1 MDCDN
6 ANAIRWQN
14 NPCENLIQI
23 EILRKHRHM
32 AIMRRDAV
40 YELLSEIQL
49 AACGRQVSISGRCFH
64 AVGGSPAAFCPRSF
78 IETSDSAIKGRIP
91 TLLVIAK
98 NGE

>member
-49 AACGRQVSISGRCFH
+49 AVCGR
-64 AVGGSPAAFCPRSF
+64 
-78 IETSDSAIKGRIP
+78 
-91 TLLVIAK
+91 
-98 NGE
+98 